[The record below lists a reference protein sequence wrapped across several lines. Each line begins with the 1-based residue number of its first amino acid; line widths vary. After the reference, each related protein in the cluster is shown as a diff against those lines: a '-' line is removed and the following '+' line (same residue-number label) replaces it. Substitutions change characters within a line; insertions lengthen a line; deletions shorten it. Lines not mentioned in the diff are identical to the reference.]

1 MSDERARVLFNIL
14 GCAFECSITP
24 PSCLVNELNSTFGS
38 TSSRFVSRTTSVGV
52 NAPSATTSSPANS
65 VLCGFCFRL
74 CVARNRSGQ
83 SSRHHPSNHTAF
95 ERHRR
100 LLAPPRARRTH
111 HAARASLASAT
122 RLAPLVSPSSSPPS
136 RLARRRPRASLKN
149 SPRASRRRD
158 ARDARRSRVDVSR
171 GRRLSVPWV
180 EPPRFREPTPR
191 ALGDIDR
198 ETRARERDD

>member
-1 MSDERARVLFNIL
+1 MAVENERTADEPRFSGFFSSLSSRLAPRARARRSSARVLFNIL

-111 HAARASLASAT
+111 HAARVSLASAT

-136 RLARRRPRASLKN
+136 PSRASTT
-149 SPRASRRRD
+149 
-158 ARDARRSRVDVSR
+158 ARVS
-171 GRRLSVPWV
+171 
-180 EPPRFREPTPR
+180 
-191 ALGDIDR
+191 
-198 ETRARERDD
+198 